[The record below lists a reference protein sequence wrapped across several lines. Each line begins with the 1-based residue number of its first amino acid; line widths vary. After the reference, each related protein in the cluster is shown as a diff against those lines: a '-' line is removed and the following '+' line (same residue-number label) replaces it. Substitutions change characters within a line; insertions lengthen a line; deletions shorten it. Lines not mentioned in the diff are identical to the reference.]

1 MKEMVSVSAEVLH
14 KLISLLPPIPDSGTP
29 APCVPKG
36 LIVNLTP
43 RPDAI
48 RVEWHPEMSY
58 FGRRK

>member
-1 MKEMVSVSAEVLH
+1 MVSISVERLH
-14 KLISLLPPIPDSGTP
+14 ELISLLPPVPDSGVP

-43 RPDAI
+43 HPNAV

-58 FGRRK
+58 FGRLK